1 MDDLLQG
8 KTVETQKSVISV
20 SPQKTVI
27 NTVQY
32 QSGKKVVKK
41 KVQPLLNQRVYV
53 SNIICYQK

>member
-1 MDDLLQG
+1 MDDQLQG
-8 KTVETQKSVISV
+8 KTVEK
-20 SPQKTVI
+20 VI